1 MTRLDKITAK
11 QLNISRTQAKAMIKN
26 DGSKA
31 NVDVFWERFSEFSG
45 KSTAIFKPVTDDFYS
60 REFNNAKES
69 TKENPLVREAICA
82 AHKENR
88 KVVLATNPIF
98 PLNGQITRLGWI
110 GLEPEDF
117 DLITSYESDSFCKP
131 NPKYFTSICER
142 IGVSPEECLMIG
154 NDENEDMHAASA
166 AGLNCYLVTDC
177 IIKSNTPWKGDHGSF
192 AEMVEML
199 KTI

>member
-69 TKENPLVREAICA
+69 TKARKRNW
-82 AHKENR
+82 NR
-88 KVVLATNPIF
+88 I
-98 PLNGQITRLGWI
+98 
-110 GLEPEDF
+110 
-117 DLITSYESDSFCKP
+117 
-131 NPKYFTSICER
+131 
-142 IGVSPEECLMIG
+142 
-154 NDENEDMHAASA
+154 
-166 AGLNCYLVTDC
+166 
-177 IIKSNTPWKGDHGSF
+177 
-192 AEMVEML
+192 
-199 KTI
+199 